1 MKFLGY
7 IFLCF
12 SCVLIAQSKENSN
25 TKVKADSSWRG
36 CFSPEE
42 IAKYPSGYIE
52 MNKFI
57 KQNFIYP
64 QRAKEEG
71 VEGKCYVSFVI
82 DTMGKI
88 KDIKVV
94 KGIKGCVECDEEAKR
109 LISIMPNWKP
119 TSVNG
124 KKQECKINY
133 PVKFQMM

>member
-1 MKFLGY
+1 MKVLGY
-7 IFLCF
+7 IFLF
-12 SCVLIAQSKENSN
+12 LFAEVSLAQEI
-25 TKVKADSSWRG
+25 VVEE
-36 CFSPEE
+36 SPEFPGGNV
-42 IAKYPSGYIE
+42 A

-57 KQNFIYP
+57 KENFNPPDPKAYNI
-64 QRAKEEG
+64 AG
-71 VEGKCYVSFVI
+71 TCYISFVI

-119 TSVNG
+119 SSLNG